1 MTETNKKLT
10 KDEIIKQQS
19 DAIDDC
25 LTQVDLMKIEIQYQI
40 EKSKLAQQTR
50 NWTIILVILGL
61 LIYWI
66 W

>member
-1 MTETNKKLT
+1 MNKNLT

-25 LTQVDLMKIEIQYQI
+25 LIQVGLLQKEIDLQI
-40 EKSKLAQQTR
+40 ERKRLAQQTR
-50 NWTIILVILGL
+50 NWVIILTILGH
-61 LIYWI
+61 LIYLI

>member
-1 MTETNKKLT
+1 MNKNLT

-25 LTQVDLMKIEIQYQI
+25 LIQVELLQKEIDWQI
-40 EKSKLAQQTR
+40 ERRKLAQQTR
-50 NWTIILVILGL
+50 NWVIILTILGH
-61 LIYWI
+61 LIYLI

>member
-1 MTETNKKLT
+1 MIDKNLT

-25 LTQVDLMKIEIQYQI
+25 LIKVGLLQKEIEWQIQRR
-40 EKSKLAQQTR
+40 KLAQQTR
-50 NWTIILVILGL
+50 NWVIILAILGH